1 MSELAHEPMH
11 TAALAAAVEQLTMTV
26 ERLEASLLKE
36 ERGARLPWRNSAV
49 SSVPLI
55 ARNSAV
61 AVTWLHVANELGVAD
76 AYLHLFDE
84 YQADAVIVGQSTPR
98 QTFWVPA
105 GMGLDDP
112 WIPPIEFDRG
122 IVVAATSSRDGNGA
136 PDHALLVNLATIPRR
151 WDSA

>member
-1 MSELAHEPMH
+1 MSMVEQDAHVA
-11 TAALAAAVEQLTMTV
+11 TLAASVEQLAATV
-26 ERLEASLLKE
+26 ERLAQLIEKG

-49 SSVPLI
+49 SNVPAI

-61 AVTWLHVANELGVAD
+61 SVTWLHVANELGVAD
-76 AYLHLFDE
+76 AYLHLYDE
-84 YQADAVIVGQSTPR
+84 YLADAVIVGQSTPR

-122 IVVAATSSRDGNGA
+122 VVVAATSSRDGAGA
-136 PDHALLVNLATIPRR
+136 PDHALLVNLATIPRK
-151 WDSA
+151 AAG